1 MKIAQQLVGVNID
14 GKVNFHK
21 QIKMISGIKPREKIY
36 WKKWHK
42 EVKSEKRK
50 INMNTSTT
58 HNSETVL

>member
-36 WKKWHK
+36 
-42 EVKSEKRK
+42 
-50 INMNTSTT
+50 
-58 HNSETVL
+58 